1 MLNSLIFERFFNS
14 LIDPVDKSDF
24 EGWIE
29 QVAEKITEVVVE
41 LDDDKLVK
49 IILADKSFNMFEPY
63 YDTLLMMFK
72 NNTDLEKAA
81 YEILNIMIK
90 NKKKNES

>member
-1 MLNSLIFERFFNS
+1 MLDSLFERFFSS
-14 LIDPVDKSDF
+14 LVDPVDKGDF
-24 EGWIE
+24 ESWIE
-29 QVAEKITEVVVE
+29 QVAEKITRIAVE
-41 LDDDKLVK
+41 LDDKKL
-49 IILADKSFNMFEPY
+49 IDAILADKSFNMFEPY